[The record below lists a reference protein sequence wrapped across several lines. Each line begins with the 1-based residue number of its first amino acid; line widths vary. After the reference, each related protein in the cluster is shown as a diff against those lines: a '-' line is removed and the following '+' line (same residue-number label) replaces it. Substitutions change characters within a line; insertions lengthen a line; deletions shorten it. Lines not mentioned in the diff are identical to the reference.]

1 MTITENQVSEIK
13 LLVLAMK
20 ETLLSSYEGTA
31 QVAKAVQ
38 LYLNCEY
45 NEAVNYLLNNLENI
59 LN

>member
-1 MTITENQVSEIK
+1 MTITENQVAEIK

-20 ETLLSSYEGTA
+20 ETLLSSVSGTA
-31 QVAKAVQ
+31 EVAKAVQ

>member
-1 MTITENQVSEIK
+1 MTITENQVAEIK

-20 ETLLSSYEGTA
+20 ETLLSSVSGTSE
-31 QVAKAVQ
+31 VAKAVQ

-59 LN
+59 LE